1 LKIVDL
7 QRRKGSNTKLAF
19 VCGGG
24 EGGGRLASGGGR
36 EGATNNTLGPL
47 LVPLCESSLN
57 LEVK

>member
-24 EGGGRLASGGGR
+24 EGGEWLARGGR
-36 EGATNNTLGPL
+36 EGETNNTLGPL